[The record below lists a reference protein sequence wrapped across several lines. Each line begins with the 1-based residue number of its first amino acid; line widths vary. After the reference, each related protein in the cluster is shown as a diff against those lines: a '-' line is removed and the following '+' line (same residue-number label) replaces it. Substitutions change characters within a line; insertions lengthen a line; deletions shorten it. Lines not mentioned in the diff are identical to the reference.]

1 MEVREAVKIAR
12 DYVTHVYGDED
23 IREVGL
29 DEVSFNH
36 SEDVWEITIGFHR
49 LRKSSLVDT
58 ALGSLANSYAVAK
71 EREYKAIRIK
81 DSNGEV
87 KSMAIRTVAV
97 ES

>member
-49 LRKSSLVDT
+49 LRKLPLGKAFGNLAGSH
-58 ALGSLANSYAVAK
+58 ALAK
-71 EREYKAIRIK
+71 EREYKTIRV
-81 DSNGEV
+81 DDNNGEV
-87 KSMAIRTVAV
+87 KSMAIRTVTA